1 MWVLCIKYL
10 LNVNY
15 VLGTVLGTKIRFMK
29 FKNIKNQM
37 CKHEAKQCKKI
48 TVKYNNIIKKWFINK
63 NSY

>member
-37 CKHEAKQCKKI
+37 CKQEAKQCKKI